1 MYMCMGPI
9 SPHVTF
15 VHTFKFHFTPQR
27 DPWETGTSTPENVNC
42 EGVMQVKYIGLS
54 AKTHGAGTDPWNPV
68 GDYQHLR
75 QLLR

>member
-1 MYMCMGPI
+1 
-9 SPHVTF
+9 
-15 VHTFKFHFTPQR
+15 
-27 DPWETGTSTPENVNC
+27 
-42 EGVMQVKYIGLS
+42 MQVKYIGLS